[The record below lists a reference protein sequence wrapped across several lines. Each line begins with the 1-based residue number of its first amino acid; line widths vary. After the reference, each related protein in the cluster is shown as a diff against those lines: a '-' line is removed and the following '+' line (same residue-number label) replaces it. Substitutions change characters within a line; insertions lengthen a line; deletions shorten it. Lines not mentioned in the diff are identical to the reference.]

1 MSRLLRRWRDA
12 RLPKV
17 AALTI
22 VRDEAVMLPRWL
34 RYYGDQLGTDHLV
47 VIDHGS
53 TDGSTDDLPC
63 RVIRNPELTGPSFE
77 RARMRLLTR
86 VARELLERHDAVVF
100 TDCDEFLLVDPDRY
114 GGLREYVA
122 ANPDRDVTG
131 GLGFNVVHRAD
142 REATIRADLPVLG
155 QRRYGMFVQRLCK
168 PSLKRVD
175 AKWRFAS
182 HGIAVP
188 YRPDPALLLVH
199 LKYADAEHLR
209 RVGDQRFAVREAAG
223 LTPRSAW
230 ALTGEDQVRALADV
244 VAGPDDP
251 PYFDP
256 GSYDT
261 ERLVRTRGGAWE
273 AGGVREFE
281 AMRRGPLLQ
290 LPERY
295 FGLV

>member
-1 MSRLLRRWRDA
+1 MKGLLRRWRSA
-12 RLPKV
+12 RRPAV

-34 RYYGDQLGTDHLV
+34 RYYGDQLGLDHLV

-100 TDCDEFLLVDPDRY
+100 TDCDEFLLADPARY
-114 GGLREYVA
+114 DGLRDYVA
-122 ANPDRDVTG
+122 ANPDREVTG
-131 GLGFNVVHRAD
+131 GFGFNIVHRAD
-142 REATIRADLPVLG
+142 REPALREDLPVLG
-155 QRRYGMFVQRLCK
+155 QRRYGIFIQRLCK

-188 YRPDPALLLVH
+188 YEPDPALLLVH

-223 LTPRSAW
+223 LGPRSGW
-230 ALTGEDQVRALADV
+230 AMTGDEQVRVLAEIV
-244 VAGPDDP
+244 TGPDDP

-256 GSYDT
+256 ASLDPAG
-261 ERLVRTRGGAWE
+261 LVRHRGGAWE
-273 AGGVREFE
+273 AGGLRELA
-281 AMRRGPLLQ
+281 AMRQGPLLQ
-290 LPERY
+290 LPEKY